1 MPQPDAA
8 TQSGGS
14 GASSMGANA
23 MCAMMQAMMQA
34 MARAGGASPGGM
46 GAMAMPAPQPAPV
59 PGGDAMQGSSAARLE
74 GRIAFLRAELRITDA
89 QGRAWDTFAAALR
102 SSRDHL
108 DQARDVL
115 QAGGSSADPMA
126 RLQAYEAHLAAR
138 AEAVRS
144 SRLAFDALFA
154 QLDDS
159 QKRAA
164 TTLMLPFIGAF

>member
-1 MPQPDAA
+1 MTMPQPDAA

-74 GRIAFLRAELRITDA
+74 GRIAIGGFLKRFPGYALVGEPVRG
-89 QGRAWDTFAAALR
+89 GRARFRGFL
-102 SSRDHL
+102 SVPV
-108 DQARDVL
+108 DVT
-115 QAGGSSADPMA
+115 P
-126 RLQAYEAHLAAR
+126 
-138 AEAVRS
+138 
-144 SRLAFDALFA
+144 
-154 QLDDS
+154 
-159 QKRAA
+159 
-164 TTLMLPFIGAF
+164 